1 MNGALTIKDVI
12 PLSFPIPKNSI
23 PNCIYEKILDETSYN
38 LYIVNLYKFNSGMYP
53 HVYYQDDIIK
63 CTESELP
70 IFKKLGYTY
79 YPDGSM
85 GGGMDE
91 DRDINLYR
99 VGYYTHTIPDCL
111 GNTKRWMPV
120 LNKEDRNRRIELHW
134 ELEKEYDG
142 IIKKLK
148 NNKMWNFMLTIMNV
162 EIKTNIGFC
171 CEIISV
177 NSNVPPEIAYIIW
190 EYWRE

>member
-23 PNCIYEKILDETSYN
+23 PNCIYDKILDETAYN
-38 LYIVNLYKFNSGMYP
+38 LYIVNLYRFNSGMIIS
-53 HVYYQDDIIK
+53 VISNDIIR

-85 GGGMDE
+85 GGEMDE
-91 DRDINLYR
+91 DIDINLYR
-99 VGYYTHTIPDCL
+99 IGYYTHTIPDCF

-120 LNKEDRNRRIELHW
+120 FNKEDRNNRIELHW
-134 ELEKEYDG
+134 ELEKEYNG
-142 IIKKLK
+142 IIKKIK
-148 NNKMWNFMLTIMNV
+148 NNKMWEFLLTIM
-162 EIKTNIGFC
+162 KLK
-171 CEIISV
+171 
-177 NSNVPPEIAYIIW
+177 
-190 EYWRE
+190 